1 MYLLEDG
8 TSLTQEVKNAFKRG
22 LTRAYIKLGNTIIS
36 PDNYLINAKYKD
48 EKADPETGQFIG
60 VTSMR
65 ELTIKLYNYEN
76 TLELENQE
84 VEYFVGALVGNE
96 YKYINFGKFIVQKP
110 DNEEVNEETTFTAL
124 DYMSKF
130 DGEDKYTPQITFGTN
145 TTLYDL
151 AEDVCRQAGVELGSA
166 YFRNSNMQVL
176 ANPFQNGENCR
187 TVLKSIAKVAFSP
200 AYIGQD
206 NKLYIGF
213 DITNSIA
220 EIITT
225 DDFFENKPND
235 EVKPITALTLRSS
248 EVKTAGQTIYASQE
262 LIDEYGINE
271 LIIEEDYLAYTD
283 TLRNAYLTGATLLFG
298 LTYKPLTI
306 DLLGSIYLSFND
318 VIKVINLQSNEYI
331 TYALNNTHEFNGTLY
346 NTISAPALTEAE
358 EKYKYESED
367 KTHRTKTAIEIDKA
381 NGEIRAIVADVNEQ
395 REITTRLNVRVGELE
410 SAITEIADIT
420 KPGMTDTAHI
430 PAAQL
435 TGINASEPITIKV
448 HPIVQ
453 NISYLYPM
461 STLYPNSTLYLK
473 TRTLRFYNSRTN
485 ENFDC
490 ILPCDLFYYDAEHYD
505 DISYE
510 YGDGTPSTR
519 TCIVNKKVGI
529 NANGTTYL
537 LNTQTT
543 IPYPYPTIP
552 LTNGDY
558 LVSLV
563 EYEAGY
569 IYVLLMAANI
579 YTTQYATRIEMNSAI
594 TQTAQEIDL
603 SVNQRLSSYSTTTEM
618 NSAIN
623 LKANEITNSVSATYA
638 TNQTLEAKLELKIDK
653 DDNDQIVSMINQS
666 ADIITLNAGRIIIN
680 STYFNLSQDGRII
693 ATRGTIGN
701 WSLTDGYLFSEHI
714 QNSIKYQ
721 SGLTSKENFSIFLY
735 AGADVTSGSIPLV
748 NSNLYITND
757 GLIHARWFEVN
768 GERGYFYVKY
778 NNGNNA
784 MIFSKDGI
792 SRYLSNTN
800 RWTFEG
806 IGYNNDSPSSHSLFL
821 YDAPTYSIVDAL
833 HTTTLM
839 SMIKTDAVSQNAIT
853 YYWTDIS
860 VWGTRQIDGI
870 NNSIYIQGYQVLTSA
885 SDERLKENIKDSK
898 DNALQ
903 KINNIKIRSFDWRT
917 DKHLQQGGEHVN
929 NGYIAQEVQRVDETL
944 VNYNEEFDTYQMN
957 ELNLNALQTKAIQ
970 ELYKKI
976 EELEERIK

>member
-8 TSLTQEVKNAFKRG
+8 TSLSEEIKNAFKRG

-36 PDNYLINAKYKD
+36 PDNYLQNAKYRD

-60 VTSMR
+60 ITSMR

-110 DNEEVNEETTFTAL
+110 ENEEVNEETTFTAL

-225 DDFFENKPND
+225 DDFFESKPND
-235 EVKPITALTLRSS
+235 EVKPITKLTLRSS
-248 EVKTAGQTIYASQE
+248 EVKASGQSIPSSQAEIEEYGLQE

-283 TLRNAYLTGATLLFG
+283 TLRNAYLTGAAALFG

-318 VIKVINLQSNEYI
+318 VIKVINPQGEEYI
-331 TYALNNTHEFNGTLY
+331 TYALNNSHEFNGTLY

-381 NGEIRAIVADVNEQ
+381 NGEIRAIVDESDPNSLYS
-395 REITTRLNVRVGELE
+395 ITTRLNVRVGELE
-410 SAITEIADIT
+410 STITEIADIT

-430 PAAQL
+430 PAEQL
-435 TGINASEPITIKV
+435 TDINSSEPITIKV
-448 HPIVQ
+448 HPIIQ

-473 TRTLRFYNSRTN
+473 TRTLRFYNSETN

-543 IPYPYPTIP
+543 ISYPYPTIS

-558 LVSLV
+558 IVSLL

-569 IYVLLMAANI
+569 IYVLLMAANV
-579 YTTQYATRIEMNSAI
+579 YTTQYATRIEMNTAI
-594 TQTAQEIDL
+594 TQTAQAIDL
-603 SVNQRLSSYSTTTEM
+603 SVNQKLTGYSTTAQM

-623 LKANEITNSVSATYA
+623 LKANEIDLSVSQRLSSYSTTTQMNSAINLKANEISSVVSTKVGKGEIISRI
-638 TNQTLEAKLELKIDK
+638 NQTSEQITIDASKINLNGIVTANNNFKINLDGSMETVAGK
-653 DDNDQIVSMINQS
+653 IAGWTITSDSLDSATAGMSNGHYYAFYVKNGDTTPYYVTLSGDLACNSLLINGSPTMKTSVETGKQIINYYVDGNQLITS
-666 ADIITLNAGRIIIN
+666 TINSLYVVLPDSIISDRNKKKEIKPTLINGLDIIKQIDFVQFDWKGNEEHEDIGVISQEVEKIN
-680 STYFNLSQDGRII
+680 KYLVTDVELPDGTSSKVFNSSRMI
-693 ATRGTIGN
+693 
-701 WSLTDGYLFSEHI
+701 
-714 QNSIKYQ
+714 
-721 SGLTSKENFSIFLY
+721 
-735 AGADVTSGSIPLV
+735 LV
-748 NSNLYITND
+748 NS
-757 GLIHARWFEVN
+757 
-768 GERGYFYVKY
+768 
-778 NNGNNA
+778 
-784 MIFSKDGI
+784 
-792 SRYLSNTN
+792 
-800 RWTFEG
+800 
-806 IGYNNDSPSSHSLFL
+806 
-821 YDAPTYSIVDAL
+821 
-833 HTTTLM
+833 
-839 SMIKTDAVSQNAIT
+839 
-853 YYWTDIS
+853 
-860 VWGTRQIDGI
+860 
-870 NNSIYIQGYQVLTSA
+870 
-885 SDERLKENIKDSK
+885 
-898 DNALQ
+898 
-903 KINNIKIRSFDWRT
+903 
-917 DKHLQQGGEHVN
+917 
-929 NGYIAQEVQRVDETL
+929 
-944 VNYNEEFDTYQMN
+944 
-957 ELNLNALQTKAIQ
+957 KAIQ
-970 ELYKKI
+970 ELYKEI
-976 EELEERIK
+976 EQLKERMK

>member
-8 TSLTQEVKNAFKRG
+8 TPVTEEIKTAFKRG

-36 PDNYLINAKYKD
+36 PDNYLQNAKYRD

-110 DNEEVNEETTFTAL
+110 ENEEVNEETTFTAL

-176 ANPFQNGENCR
+176 VNPFQNGENCR

-225 DDFFENKPND
+225 DDFFESKPND
-235 EVKPITALTLRSS
+235 EVKPITKLTLRSS
-248 EVKTAGQTIYASQE
+248 EVKASGQSIPSSQAEIEEYGLQE

-283 TLRNAYLTGATLLFG
+283 TLRNAYLTGATSLFG

-318 VIKVINLQSNEYI
+318 VIKVINPQGEEYI
-331 TYALNNTHEFNGTLY
+331 TYALNNSHEFNGTLY

-381 NGEIRAIVADVNEQ
+381 NGTIDLVVERVDGQDSTIADLQ
-395 REITTRLNVRVGELE
+395 LSVGRLE
-410 SAITEIADIT
+410 SKISTIADIT

-430 PAAQL
+430 PAEQL
-435 TGINASEPITIKV
+435 TDINSSEPITIKV
-448 HPIVQ
+448 HPIIQ

-473 TRTLRFYNSRTN
+473 TRTLRFYNSETN

-543 IPYPYPTIP
+543 ISYPYPTIS

-558 LVSLV
+558 IVSLL

-569 IYVLLMAANI
+569 IYVLLMAANV
-579 YTTQYATRIEMNSAI
+579 YTTQYATRIEMNTAI
-594 TQTAQEIDL
+594 TQTAQAIDL
-603 SVNQRLSSYSTTTEM
+603 SVNQKLTGYSTTAQMNSAINLKANEINLSVSQRLSSYSTTTEM

-623 LKANEITNSVSATYA
+623 LKANEISSVVSTKVGKGEIISRI
-638 TNQTLEAKLELKIDK
+638 NQTSEQITIDASKI
-653 DDNDQIVSMINQS
+653 NLNGIVTANNNFKINLDGSME
-666 ADIITLNAGRIIIN
+666 TVAGK
-680 STYFNLSQDGRII
+680 I
-693 ATRGTIGN
+693 AGWT
-701 WSLTDGYLFSEHI
+701 
-714 QNSIKYQ
+714 
-721 SGLTSKENFSIFLY
+721 
-735 AGADVTSGSIPLV
+735 
-748 NSNLYITND
+748 ITND
-757 GLIHARWFEVN
+757 SLDSQTTGMSN
-768 GERGYFYVKY
+768 GHGAAFYVKLG
-778 NNGNNA
+778 NETPFLVSLSGDVQCKSLLINGSPTLKTSVEEGKQIINYYV
-784 MIFSKDGI
+784 DGNQLITSTINSLYVVLPDSII
-792 SRYLSNTN
+792 SDRNKKKEIKPTLINGLETIKKMDFVQFDWKGNEEHEDIGVISQEVEKINKYL
-800 RWTFEG
+800 
-806 IGYNNDSPSSHSLFL
+806 
-821 YDAPTYSIVDAL
+821 V
-833 HTTTLM
+833 
-839 SMIKTDAVSQNAIT
+839 
-853 YYWTDIS
+853 TDIKLPD
-860 VWGTRQIDGI
+860 GTETKIFNSSRMILI
-870 NNSIYIQGYQVLTSA
+870 NS
-885 SDERLKENIKDSK
+885 
-898 DNALQ
+898 
-903 KINNIKIRSFDWRT
+903 
-917 DKHLQQGGEHVN
+917 
-929 NGYIAQEVQRVDETL
+929 
-944 VNYNEEFDTYQMN
+944 
-957 ELNLNALQTKAIQ
+957 KAIQ
-970 ELYKKI
+970 ELYKEIEKI
-976 EELEERIK
+976 KERIK

>member
-8 TSLTQEVKNAFKRG
+8 TSLTEEIKNAFKRG

-36 PDNYLINAKYKD
+36 PDNYLQNAKYRD

-60 VTSMR
+60 ITSMR

-110 DNEEVNEETTFTAL
+110 ENKEVNEETTFTAL

-213 DITNSIA
+213 DIANSIA

-248 EVKTAGQTIYASQE
+248 EVKASGQTHYASQE
-262 LIDEYGINE
+262 MIDEYGINE

-283 TLRNAYLTGATLLFG
+283 TLRNAYLTGATSLFG

-318 VIKVINLQSNEYI
+318 LIKITNLQENEYL
-331 TYALNNTHEFNGTLY
+331 TYTLNNSHEFNGTLY
-346 NTISAPALTEAE
+346 NTISAPALTETE
-358 EKYKYESED
+358 ERYKYESED

-381 NGEIRAIVADVNEQ
+381 NGTIDLVVERVDGQDSTIADLQ
-395 REITTRLNVRVGELE
+395 LSVGRLE
-410 SAITEIADIT
+410 SKISTIADIT

-430 PAAQL
+430 PAEQL
-435 TGINASEPITIKV
+435 TDINASEPISIKI

-453 NISYLYPM
+453 NIRYLYPRNGLFP
-461 STLYPNSTLYLK
+461 SDTKYLNN
-473 TRTLRFYNSRTN
+473 RVLRFYNSRTN

-490 ILPCDLFYYDAEHYD
+490 ILPCDLYYYDAEHYD

-529 NANGTTYL
+529 NADGTTYL

-543 IPYPYPTIP
+543 VSYPYPTIP
-552 LTNGDY
+552 LTDGDY
-558 LVSLV
+558 IVSLL
-563 EYEAGY
+563 EYEAGH
-569 IYVLLMAANI
+569 IDVLLMGANI
-579 YTTQYATRIEMNSAI
+579 YVTQFATRVELNSAI
-594 TQTAQEIDL
+594 TQTSQEIDL
-603 SVNQRLSSYSTTTEM
+603 SVNQKLTAYSTTTEM

-623 LKANEITNSVSATYA
+623 LKANEINLSVNQRLASYSTTTEMNSAIDLKANEINSVVSTKVGEDEIISSINQTSEQVTINASKINLNGVVTANNYFKINLDGSMETIAGKIAGWTITNDSLDSATAGMSNGHYYA
-638 TNQTLEAKLELKIDK
+638 FYVKNGDTTPYYVTLSGDLACNSLLINGSPTMKTSTETGKQVINYYVDGNQL
-653 DDNDQIVSMINQS
+653 
-666 ADIITLNAGRIIIN
+666 ITSTIN
-680 STYFNLSQDGRII
+680 SLYVVLPDSIISDRNKKKEIKPTSINALETIKKMDFVQFDWKGNEEHEDIGVISQEVEKINKYLVTDINLPDGTETKIFNSSRMI
-693 ATRGTIGN
+693 
-701 WSLTDGYLFSEHI
+701 
-714 QNSIKYQ
+714 
-721 SGLTSKENFSIFLY
+721 
-735 AGADVTSGSIPLV
+735 LV
-748 NSNLYITND
+748 NS
-757 GLIHARWFEVN
+757 
-768 GERGYFYVKY
+768 
-778 NNGNNA
+778 
-784 MIFSKDGI
+784 
-792 SRYLSNTN
+792 
-800 RWTFEG
+800 
-806 IGYNNDSPSSHSLFL
+806 
-821 YDAPTYSIVDAL
+821 
-833 HTTTLM
+833 
-839 SMIKTDAVSQNAIT
+839 
-853 YYWTDIS
+853 
-860 VWGTRQIDGI
+860 
-870 NNSIYIQGYQVLTSA
+870 
-885 SDERLKENIKDSK
+885 
-898 DNALQ
+898 
-903 KINNIKIRSFDWRT
+903 
-917 DKHLQQGGEHVN
+917 
-929 NGYIAQEVQRVDETL
+929 
-944 VNYNEEFDTYQMN
+944 
-957 ELNLNALQTKAIQ
+957 KAIQ
-970 ELYKKI
+970 ELYKEI
-976 EELEERIK
+976 EKLKERIK